1 MKGALAVWADLTLK
15 FVATNRRRLL
25 RRCLVNE
32 KQYTQQTLG
41 EVNAC
46 CAEARSNRAGVLLE
60 SFPALKKNEKTKK
73 EFLYQSPR
81 PDSFHACGCRHIRP
95 YI

>member
-1 MKGALAVWADLTLK
+1 MKGASAVWADLKLK

-32 KQYTQQTLG
+32 RHCSQQKLG

-46 CAEARSNRAGVLLE
+46 CADSAAEARLRVPPCS
-60 SFPALKKNEKTKK
+60 SFLPPEKKKT
-73 EFLYQSPR
+73 E
-81 PDSFHACGCRHIRP
+81 
-95 YI
+95 

>member
-15 FVATNRRRLL
+15 FVETNRRRWL

-32 KQYTQQTLG
+32 RHCAQQALG

-46 CAEARSNRAGVLLE
+46 CADARSRRAGVLLE
-60 SFPALKKNEKTKK
+60 SFLLAPPKISAQPNGSGSEKRK
-73 EFLYQSPR
+73 
-81 PDSFHACGCRHIRP
+81 
-95 YI
+95 